1 MAKRLI
7 LLRHAKSSWKEAAL
21 ADFDR
26 PLSGRGKRD
35 APAMAQRLKQW
46 GIRPD
51 LILSSPAKRARKT
64 AKIAAEELGY
74 PGKAI
79 RCDERLYLQ
88 GVKALLA
95 VLTETD
101 DRCDEVMLV
110 GHNPDM
116 TELAERLT
124 GDDFGEIPT
133 AGAVVIRI
141 EGTNWRDLAESGG
154 ATLLF
159 DYPKKHPLAAEFT

>member
-7 LLRHAKSSWKEAAL
+7 LLRHAKSSWKRLEL

-35 APAMAQRLKQW
+35 APAMGLRLKAW
-46 GIRPD
+46 GACPD

-64 AKIAAEELGY
+64 AKIVAEALGY

-88 GVKALLA
+88 GVQALLA
-95 VLTETD
+95 ALTETD
-101 DRCDEVMLV
+101 DRFDEVMLV
-110 GHNPDM
+110 GHNPDI

-124 GDDFGEIPT
+124 GDDFSEIPT
-133 AGAVVIRI
+133 AGAVVIRV
-141 EGTNWRDLAESGG
+141 EGTSWRELARFGG
-154 ATLLF
+154 GTLWF
-159 DYPKKHPLAAEFT
+159 DYPKKHSPANAPS